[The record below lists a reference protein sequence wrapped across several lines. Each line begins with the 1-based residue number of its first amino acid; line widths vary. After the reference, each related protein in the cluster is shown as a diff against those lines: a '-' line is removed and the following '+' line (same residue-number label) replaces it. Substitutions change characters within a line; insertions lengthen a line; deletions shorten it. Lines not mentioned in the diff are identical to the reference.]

1 MDCAMTSSILSA
13 NYNAILFEF
22 GVILVT
28 SKILLFETTTTNSSS
43 KRRQG
48 VPASSSSSSAL
59 GQEEAQMQVDDKFFA
74 EFYRKHV
81 AGSKGAMGY
90 LEKHVADGAELVAVL
105 RAMHADYR
113 LFIVGRGRD
122 RNSVLTE
129 GLDDWAECLEL
140 GPVGDI
146 LASSD
151 FSTTASVLIVQQYDA
166 KKHYKVIDEEFM
178 PL

>member
-1 MDCAMTSSILSA
+1 MDCSMTSSILSA
-13 NYNAILFEF
+13 NYNTILFEF

-28 SKILLFETTTTNSSS
+28 SLFESS
-43 KRRQG
+43 KSSRRAG
-48 VPASSSSSSAL
+48 ASSSSSASSVL
-59 GQEEAQMQVDDKFFA
+59 GQEEVQAQVDDKFFA

-81 AGSKGAMGY
+81 AGSKAIGY
-90 LEKHVADGAELVAVL
+90 MEKHVGDGAELVAVL
-105 RAMHADYR
+105 RALQAEYR
-113 LFIVGRGRD
+113 LFVVGRGRD
-122 RNSVLTE
+122 RRSVLTE
-129 GLDDWAECLEL
+129 GLEEWAECLEL

-151 FSTTASVLIVQQYDA
+151 FSSTASVLIVQQYDA